1 MFAHSPRDSSRID
14 QALNKKPN
22 QHQARDAVR
31 PCAAL
36 SEKHT
41 AVSVESPCKNICQM
55 HEPSGHCI
63 GCGRTLDEIA
73 LWSVLDDDDKR
84 AVWALLP
91 DRLAALPPLPPEHS
105 ALR

>member
-1 MFAHSPRDSSRID
+1 MACP
-14 QALNKKPN
+14 
-22 QHQARDAVR
+22 
-31 PCAAL
+31 
-36 SEKHT
+36 
-41 AVSVESPCKNICQM
+41 VSVESPCKNICQM

-91 DRLAALPPLPPEHS
+91 ARLDELPSVPPQETGW
-105 ALR
+105 R

>member
-1 MFAHSPRDSSRID
+1 MHRRSPG
-14 QALNKKPN
+14 K
-22 QHQARDAVR
+22 QH
-31 PCAAL
+31 P
-36 SEKHT
+36 
-41 AVSVESPCKNICQM
+41 VSVESPCKNICRM

-91 DRLAALPPLPPEHS
+91 ERLAALPPMPLDAQVSAGPPP
-105 ALR
+105 AT